1 MNNVISLPAPQEGT
15 AGSIESALS
24 ARRSVRTFG
33 NQPLTLADVAQ
44 ILWAAQGVTH
54 PSGYR
59 TVPSAGGLFPL
70 ELHVVVG
77 HVQGLKTGVYRYVP
91 HQHALLLRGR
101 GDGRAALSEAA
112 LGQDWMA
119 GSAAI
124 IVIAADYSR
133 TTGKYG
139 ERGIPYV
146 HMEVGAAAQNIQ
158 LQAAARGLG
167 AVFVGAFDDDQVCY
181 VLGLPPDEHPLALL
195 PVGVRTITRP

>member
-1 MNNVISLPAPQEGT
+1 
-15 AGSIESALS
+15 
-24 ARRSVRTFG
+24 
-33 NQPLTLADVAQ
+33 
-44 ILWAAQGVTH
+44 
-54 PSGYR
+54 
-59 TVPSAGGLFPL
+59 
-70 ELHVVVG
+70 
-77 HVQGLKTGVYRYVP
+77 
-91 HQHALLLRGR
+91 
-101 GDGRAALSEAA
+101 
-112 LGQDWMA
+112 MA

-181 VLGLPPDEHPLALL
+181 VLGPPTRLGRGDTYPRFRENQED
-195 PVGVRTITRP
+195 GEKIRTAPSWCS